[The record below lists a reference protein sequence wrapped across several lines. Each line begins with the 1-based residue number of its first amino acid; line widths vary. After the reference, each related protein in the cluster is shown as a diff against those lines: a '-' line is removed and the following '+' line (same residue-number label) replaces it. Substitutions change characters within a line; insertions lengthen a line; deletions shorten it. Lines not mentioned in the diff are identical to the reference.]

1 MSVVLI
7 VSRTQMAN
15 GVCVGAI
22 DENSGELV
30 RLHNDRG
37 ANLPA
42 DAPYQIGDRWNVNIQ
57 TSWHVRP
64 RPHIEDKDTTF
75 LSLIN
80 NVGINGI
87 KQYINT
93 HHLGNRLVSGD
104 ISNAFEG
111 CLHFEG
117 TKNYI
122 SRDRI
127 PGFSTQFWIT
137 DRDLI
142 HCVSFGRHYYI
153 CGNHRIKFVGFQ
165 ECVERIPAGTI
176 IRLSLANWWDGDGS
190 GEDRCY
196 LQLSGWYL

>member
-1 MSVVLI
+1 MSVVLV

-22 DENSGELV
+22 DENTGELV
-30 RLHNDRG
+30 RLYNDRG

-42 DAPYQIGDRWNVNIQ
+42 DAPYQIGDRWNVNMQ
-57 TSWHVRP
+57 TSWRVRP

-75 LSLIN
+75 ISLIN

-93 HHLGNRLVSGD
+93 HHLGNKLVSGD

-122 SRDRI
+122 NRDKI
-127 PGFSTQFWIT
+127 AGFSTQFWIT

-153 CGNHRIKFVGFQ
+153 CGNHRIKFVD
-165 ECVERIPAGTI
+165 
-176 IRLSLANWWDGDGS
+176 L
-190 GEDRCY
+190 
-196 LQLSGWYL
+196 